1 MKDCKNRKEDRVKSG
16 NQRRIYLLPLI
27 VVFIGIC
34 MTGGMLAKYRTDLQ
48 KRSEITAS
56 NFHFTSDLLE
66 ENGAEYTLTD
76 WSEGFDIELYNYE
89 KENTALISDENITYN
104 VQLSNSDWACRGDNS
119 GTLQK
124 DSDGK
129 GKMQTI
135 HIYPKGN
142 ITDASSVTVTVKST
156 APFKKTLSATFTM
169 AGSSTPLYTIKD
181 QGDGTVLLTIKTN
194 SYSGNMNVSW
204 DKNKFDPDNTNTYMT
219 EWKDSIGSGTLE
231 TSSNTTYLLLFFKNT
246 TDDVADKSG
255 NGTSISLS
263 E

>member
-16 NQRRIYLLPLI
+16 NQRHIYLLPLI

-34 MTGGMLAKYRTDLQ
+34 MTGGMLAKYRTALQ
-48 KRSEITAS
+48 KRSDITAS

-66 ENGAEYTLTD
+66 ENGANYTLTD
-76 WSEGFDIELYNYE
+76 WSDGFDIELYNYE
-89 KENTALISDENITYN
+89 KENTALISDENITYS
-104 VQLSNSDWACRGDNS
+104 VQLSDSNWMCQDNN

-129 GKMQTI
+129 GKAQTI
-135 HIYPKGN
+135 HIDPKSGAEEGN
-142 ITDASSVTVTVKST
+142 AVTVTVKST

-169 AGSSTPLYTIKD
+169 AGSSTPSYTIKD

-194 SYSGNMNVSW
+194 SYSGTMNVSW
-204 DKNKFDPDNTNTYMT
+204 NKNKFDPDNTNNYMT
-219 EWKDSIGSGTLE
+219 EWKDSTGSGTLD

-255 NGTSISLS
+255 SGTSISLS

>member
-34 MTGGMLAKYRTDLQ
+34 MTGGMLANYRTDLQ

-66 ENGAEYTLTD
+66 ENGASYTLTD

-89 KENTALISDENITYN
+89 KENTALISDENITYS
-104 VQLSNSDWACRGDNS
+104 VQLSDLNWACQDENN

-129 GKMQTI
+129 GKAQTI
-135 HIYPKGN
+135 RIYPKSGAEEEN
-142 ITDASSVTVTVKST
+142 AVTVTVEST

-169 AGSSTPLYTIKD
+169 AGSSTPSYTIKD

-194 SYSGNMNVSW
+194 SYSGKMNVSW
-204 DKNKFDPDNTNTYMT
+204 DRSKFDPDNTNTYMT
-219 EWKDSIGSGTLE
+219 EWKDSTGSGTLD

-246 TDDVADKSG
+246 TDTVKEKSSS
-255 NGTSISLS
+255 GTSISLS